1 MSTRVAIIGT
11 RQPTAELRSLCRNVA
26 AAFRDLGCHL
36 VTGNADGIDG
46 IAVDIWNRLF
56 PERVTLV
63 LPWPNYNR
71 HRIHPQNSVIVFRDQ
86 REWAESVVRYHPTGR
101 HLSIGAF
108 RLHARIYG
116 IVEMADAVIAFP
128 YDGRESGGTG
138 QGIRIARQMGK
149 PLFVLPGD
157 LDALRKYYQRLRRE
171 LFESRRTPKSQQG
184 VDSLGRAP
192 SLGKNEAR

>member
-11 RQPTAELRSLCRNVA
+11 RQPSTELKALCENIAR
-26 AAFRDLGCHL
+26 AFRDIGCHL
-36 VTGNADGIDG
+36 VTGNSDGVDG
-46 IAVDIWNRLF
+46 IAVEIWNRRF

-71 HRIHPQNSVIVFRDQ
+71 WRIRPENSVVVFRDQ
-86 REWAESVVRYHPTGR
+86 REWAESVAKYHPAGK
-101 HLSIGAF
+101 HLSVGAF
-108 RLHARIYG
+108 RLHARNYG

-138 QGIRIARQMGK
+138 QGIRIARQMRK

-157 LDALRKYYQRLRRE
+157 LDDLRGYYQRLRRE
-171 LFESRRTPKSQQG
+171 LFENCKTPKNQKGS
-184 VDSLGRAP
+184 
-192 SLGKNEAR
+192 